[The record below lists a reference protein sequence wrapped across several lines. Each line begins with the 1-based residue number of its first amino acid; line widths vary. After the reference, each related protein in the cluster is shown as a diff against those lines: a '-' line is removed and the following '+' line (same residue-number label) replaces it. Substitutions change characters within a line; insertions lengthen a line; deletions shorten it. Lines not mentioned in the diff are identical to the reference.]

1 MKKNKVYP
9 TEKITEITK
18 SFQEIISRFE
28 DIIDSNSQST
38 KFKSYDSDVAIADY
52 IKLLIKN
59 IEGVLCLANTNPLL
73 LPPALIISRSIFEL
87 SVKLLWLMEP
97 NNYIERENRLI
108 AMLDKDIE
116 ERKTYIRE
124 IINLK
129 DNQSNIDSVKSD
141 KQVIENI
148 RDEIKNRLSNEY
160 KKVKLKENFNHLLK
174 ELGLEKHYPLYKV
187 LCSSVHAQHSS
198 TWTLSYFEDKYWST
212 PLQVCWATFAV
223 CIPRFSQIFNYES
236 NSFLSESTTNKFNL
250 LFKELKQSS

>member
-28 DIIDSNSQST
+28 HIIDSDLQST

-59 IEGVLCLANTNPLL
+59 IEGVLCLANTNLL
-73 LPPALIISRSIFEL
+73 FLPTALIISRSIFEL
-87 SVKLLWLMEP
+87 SVKFLWLMEP
-97 NNYIERENRLI
+97 DNFIERENRLI
-108 AMLDKDIE
+108 SILDKDIE
-116 ERKTYIRE
+116 ERKTYIRA
-124 IINLK
+124 ISNLK
-129 DNQSNIDSVKSD
+129 VNQSDIDTIKSD

-160 KKVKLKENFNHLLK
+160 KEVKIKGKFNHLLK

-187 LCSSVHAQHSS
+187 LCNSVHAQHSS

-212 PLQVCWATFAV
+212 PLQVCWANFAD
-223 CIPRFSQIFNYES
+223 CLFKFCQIFDYES
-236 NSFLSESTTNKFNL
+236 DRFLSASTVDKLNL
-250 LFKELKQSS
+250 LFKELKESS